1 MTEQTPITLIEKHSL
16 PTAMRGYDKAA
27 TDKLLD
33 ELKASLQTLITERNA
48 GQARVQEFES
58 RVSSL
63 EQREKE
69 ITEALV
75 VASRVREQS
84 EQESKA
90 KAEERI
96 HEANAEAE
104 RIMSEAR
111 SSASRFE
118 QEARDIEQLAVRARQ
133 QLTSFLESLLSEI
146 ERRGSDIG
154 SVVHDLVSRI
164 GDTSRSANDEFDDL
178 ASGPLAQDEPKQ
190 ERTPS

>member
-1 MTEQTPITLIEKHSL
+1 MTEKTPITQIEQHSL

-27 TDKLLD
+27 TDKLLN
-33 ELKASLQTLITERNA
+33 ELKASLQTLITERNGA
-48 GQARVQEFES
+48 QVRAQEFES

-69 ITEALV
+69 IAEALV

-118 QEARDIEQLAVRARQ
+118 QEAR
-133 QLTSFLESLLSEI
+133 
-146 ERRGSDIG
+146 
-154 SVVHDLVSRI
+154 
-164 GDTSRSANDEFDDL
+164 
-178 ASGPLAQDEPKQ
+178 
-190 ERTPS
+190 

>member
-1 MTEQTPITLIEKHSL
+1 MTEQTPITQIEQRSL

-33 ELKASLQTLITERNA
+33 ELEANLQTLIKERNA
-48 GQARVQEFES
+48 AQKRVQEFES
-58 RVSSL
+58 RVTAL
-63 EQREKE
+63 EEREKE
-69 ITEALV
+69 ITGALV

-111 SSASRFE
+111 SSAGSFE
-118 QEARDIEQLAVRARQ
+118 QETRDVEQLAVRARQ
-133 QLTSFLESLLSEI
+133 QLTSFLESLLAEI
-146 ERRGSDIG
+146 ERRGSDLG

-164 GDTSRSANDEFDDL
+164 GETSRSPGDAHDDVP
-178 ASGPLAQDEPKQ
+178 SGAPAQGIH
-190 ERTPS
+190 ER